1 MNNYKLERFVYTNG
15 FVKFLDSKQVYSI
28 SNQDNKEVIEAKKR
42 KNIVF
47 YRMKYYKRLI
57 ESRVVY

>member
-47 YRMKYYKRLI
+47 Y
-57 ESRVVY
+57 

>member
-1 MNNYKLERFVYTNG
+1 MV
-15 FVKFLDSKQVYSI
+15 FLDSKQVYSI

-47 YRMKYYKRLI
+47 Y
-57 ESRVVY
+57 